1 MIFRKINNKSMI
13 ALLLIALFY
22 SLSYGQWVT
31 TSIDTLTST
40 ITRKTMTMQALA
52 IDDNQTL
59 HAVWA
64 ERISPSVNRIY
75 YSHKHPDS
83 SWINPEIVADSTN
96 NNPVIGVEPGSGKA
110 HIAYTVS
117 ISTYGELFH
126 ATNQTGNW
134 ERTRLTSNDVY
145 DHAPTIAV
153 KGSSA
158 HIAWI
163 TIDTSSA
170 YRIAYGTYSAGNW
183 YSQILFGSQLGDFG
197 LGAAPYLALE
207 PDGTAHISYRGGNYG
222 DYHIHHAENPSGDTI
237 WLYEILYTVNAND
250 FTSALGAKD
259 NGEIFLAASGN
270 DGWGFPFRTC
280 YLHRPPNSSNWD
292 TYQLMTADASATM
305 NGFAM
310 DSNFV
315 HISWERVSGNI
326 LMEEIY
332 HCSNFS
338 GEWFNSG
345 IRPDGQTRYGALVID
360 NYHSGHC
367 LVISGPNVDS
377 QQVYCINSAPL
388 TNLSENKN
396 SDFIK
401 SSIQGVRIFSQS
413 VQLKLPDCEI
423 NEVSIYNINGRLI
436 KRIPVRENG
445 LVLWNDQ
452 AIATGI
458 YVCRYKQYTLPF
470 ILVK

>member
-1 MIFRKINNKSMI
+1 VVAGWVATPEDVRKVFII
-13 ALLLIALFY
+13 AH
-22 SLSYGQWVT
+22 
-31 TSIDTLTST
+31 
-40 ITRKTMTMQALA
+40 LA
-52 IDDNQTL
+52 IVMEQIRTL
-59 HAVWA
+59 KETRERECPEDMREEFEKDPEAAIGGYWIQENDMGTTAVVSFQDG
-64 ERISPSVNRIY
+64 EKFYGIHCGDSDYMVIRDGEVVIQSVGHNY
-75 YSHKHPDS
+75 K
-83 SWINPEIVADSTN
+83 NMFL
-96 NNPVIGVEPGSGKA
+96 K
-110 HIAYTVS
+110 
-117 ISTYGELFH
+117 
-126 ATNQTGNW
+126 
-134 ERTRLTSNDVY
+134 
-145 DHAPTIAV
+145 
-153 KGSSA
+153 KG
-158 HIAWI
+158 
-163 TIDTSSA
+163 
-170 YRIAYGTYSAGNW
+170 
-183 YSQILFGSQLGDFG
+183 
-197 LGAAPYLALE
+197 LE
-207 PDGTAHISYRGGNYG
+207 PPPNQEH
-222 DYHIHHAENPSGDTI
+222 
-237 WLYEILYTVNAND
+237 VV
-250 FTSALGAKD
+250 TSALGAKD

-413 VQLKLPDCEI
+413 VQLKLPDCDI
-423 NEVSIYNINGRLI
+423 KEVSIHNINGLLI
-436 KRIPVRENG
+436 KRIPVQDNG
-445 LVLWNDQ
+445 LVFWNDQ

-458 YVCRYKQYTLPF
+458 YVCRYKQYTIPF